1 MIFVERR
8 TMKELAKLGIV
19 GLFVALSTAAQ
30 AQPVAEKPKFD
41 VGDKWAFSQVAAD
54 GKTTTWSR
62 EIVEIPTADQ
72 LRVRLGN
79 GNIDDY
85 DGAMNFMPE
94 GKPERAR
101 ALAKYPLKIGS
112 EWAVS
117 RKFPNPG
124 TDERGSAKVVAFETI
139 TVPAGTFQCYRVEA
153 QTSLTNKTYNE
164 TRNWIR
170 WYCPDVKWI
179 AKETVETKTY
189 NPYNPAATG
198 TVQVSSELVKF
209 TPGK

>member
-1 MIFVERR
+1 M
-8 TMKELAKLGIV
+8 
-19 GLFVALSTAAQ
+19 
-30 AQPVAEKPKFD
+30 
-41 VGDKWAFSQVAAD
+41 
-54 GKTTTWSR
+54 
-62 EIVEIPTADQ
+62 
-72 LRVRLGN
+72 RLGN
-79 GNIDDY
+79 GNIVDY

-101 ALAKYPLKIGS
+101 ALAKYPLQIGS
-112 EWAVS
+112 EWAVA

-153 QTSLTNKTYNE
+153 QASLTNKSYNE
-164 TRNWIR
+164 TRNWVR
-170 WYCPDVKWI
+170 WYCPEIKWI
-179 AKETVETKTY
+179 AKETVETKTH

-198 TVQVSSELVKF
+198 TTLQTSELVKF